1 MAYNQIMLLLPD
13 KRGALMK
20 PKFRYTPPANGYP
33 EWNNNPDIF
42 QVNRMAAATA
52 YIPYSTAEEAAAG
65 QEEASPWKMSL
76 NGTWQF
82 HYADNPEARPADFHR
97 ADYDTTGWDTIPVPA
112 HWQFHGYDYPQYTN
126 VTYPWKGK
134 EDLEPPFAPVR
145 YNPVGSYVRTF
156 TVPDNWRER
165 PVYINFQGVE
175 SAFYVWVNGDLVGYS
190 EDTFTP
196 AEFDLTPYLIDGEN
210 KLAVEVYRWCDAS
223 WLEDQDFWRLSG
235 IFREVYLYSTP
246 MLHIRDVAAV
256 TELDASFTH
265 AQLKLSTTV
274 TRYLPSVG
282 EKINVEAM
290 LLDASGRAVTGE
302 PILLEGQFT
311 REGESLVLN
320 ASAAVDNPLLWSAE
334 APHLHTLVVCL
345 KDGQGQLL
353 EAQSCKIGFRRFEIE
368 GGLMKINGQRI
379 MFRGVNR
386 HEFGCDTGRA
396 VRDEDML
403 HDILLMK
410 QNNINAVRT
419 SHYPNHSKWYK
430 LCDEYGLYVI
440 DETNLE
446 THGSWRYGQ
455 QEEEGT
461 IPGSKPEWTANVLD
475 RCNSMLQRDKNH
487 PSVIIWSLG
496 NESFGGDNFQK
507 MHDYLREQDPTR
519 VVHYEGIFHFRAT
532 DAASDIESHM
542 YSKVET
548 LEAYALS
555 QPAKPFILCEYSH
568 AMGNSCGDLYKYWEM
583 FDKYPVLQ
591 GGFIWD
597 WRDQAIRTENADG
610 ETYLAYGGDFGDFPN
625 DGTFSGNGLIF
636 ADGAVTPKLAEVK
649 GCYQSV
655 RFRAADLSKGTVE
668 LENLFLF
675 TNLEEFDLHW
685 QLDVNGRSRQEGILT
700 AAVAPLASGTIHV
713 PYTLP
718 EALPNGE
725 EAVLT
730 LTLLL
735 RKEEVWAPAGH
746 EIAFGQFILPVPAAE
761 AAAAGNI
768 SGGSLRVTETGQAL
782 TVEGDHFTVIFSPKT
797 GELTSY
803 KANGLE
809 LLTTGPAPHFWR
821 AVTDNDR
828 GNKHPVRCATWREAG
843 LNRKLLS
850 FKTETTAEGVTVE
863 AEYRIATAPRS
874 HCTMRYT
881 LDSAGILAV
890 EQELTPGANLPEIPV
905 VGLLLTMEPSFR
917 HLSWYGMGPHENY
930 CDRAAGARLGVYEGT
945 VEEQLTPYLRPQES
959 GNKTGVRWAEIR
971 NDNGQGL
978 RIEGAP
984 AVELSVLPYTPEEL
998 ELADHAYK
1006 LPRQTRT
1013 VVRVNARQMGVGGDD
1028 SWGAHVHPEF
1038 TLPADRT
1045 YTNRFVLKP
1054 IF

>member
-1 MAYNQIMLLLPD
+1 
-13 KRGALMK
+13 MK
-20 PKFRYTPPANGYP
+20 PKFRYAPPANGYP

-42 QVNRMAAATA
+42 QVNRLAAATA
-52 YIPYSTAEEAAAG
+52 YIPYPTAEEAAAG
-65 QEEASPWKMSL
+65 QEQASPWRMTL

-82 HYADNPEARPADFHR
+82 HYADHPEARPADFYR
-97 ADYDTTGWDTIPVPA
+97 TDYDTSGWDTIPVPA

-156 TVPDNWRER
+156 TLPENWREQ
-165 PVYINFQGVE
+165 PVYISFQGVE
-175 SAFYVWVNGDLVGYS
+175 SAFYVWVNGDFVGYS

-196 AEFDLTPYLIDGEN
+196 AEFDLTPYLTDGEN

-235 IFREVYLYSTP
+235 IFREVYLYTTP
-246 MLHIRDVAAV
+246 LLHIRDLAAV
-256 TELDASFTH
+256 TELDDSFSR
-265 AQLKLSTTV
+265 AQLKLKATV
-274 TRYLPSVG
+274 TRYLSSG
-282 EKINVEAM
+282 GKKAAVEAR
-290 LLDASGRAVTGE
+290 LLDSDRRAVTVE
-302 PILLEGQFT
+302 PILLEGNFA
-311 REGESLVLN
+311 GEEDTLILSV
-320 ASAAVDNPLLWSAE
+320 ASAVDNPLLWSAE
-334 APHLHTLVVCL
+334 APHLYTLVVCL
-345 KDGQGQLL
+345 KDEEGRLL

-396 VRDEDML
+396 VREEDML

-419 SHYPNHSKWYK
+419 SHYPNHRQWYR

-455 QEEEGT
+455 QEEEGAL
-461 IPGSKPEWTANVLD
+461 PGSKPEWTDNVLD

-487 PSVIIWSLG
+487 PSVVIWSLG
-496 NESFGGDNFQK
+496 NESFGGENFRK

-519 VVHYEGIFHFRAT
+519 VVHYEGAFHFRAT
-532 DAASDIESHM
+532 DDASDIESHM

-548 LEAYALS
+548 VEKYALS

-568 AMGNSCGDLYKYWEM
+568 AMGNSCGDLYKYWEL

-597 WRDQAIRTENADG
+597 WRDQAIRTENAQG
-610 ETYLAYGGDFGDFPN
+610 ESYLAYGGDFGDFPN

-655 RFRAADLSKGTVE
+655 RFRAADLKEGKIR
-668 LENLFLF
+668 LENQFLF
-675 TNLEEFDLHW
+675 TGLEQFDLQWHVDING
-685 QLDVNGRSRQEGILT
+685 QLKQEGILQ
-700 AAVAPLASGTIHV
+700 ASVAPLAAETLRV
-713 PYTLP
+713 PY
-718 EALPNGE
+718 ALPASLPAGE

-730 LTLLL
+730 LSLVL
-735 RKEEVWAPAGH
+735 RNGEIWAPAGH

-761 AAAAGNI
+761 AAAPAAAPGGALLRITETERELTAEGGNFHAVFCKK
-768 SGGSLRVTETGQAL
+768 SGSL
-782 TVEGDHFTVIFSPKT
+782 I
-797 GELTSY
+797 SY
-803 KANGLE
+803 AVGGTE
-809 LLTTGPAPHFWR
+809 LLASAPGPHFWR

-843 LNRKLLS
+843 ANRKLLS
-850 FKTETTAEGVTVE
+850 FKAEAAAAGVTAE
-863 AEYRIATAPRS
+863 AEFLLATAPRS
-874 HCTMRYT
+874 RCTVRYA
-881 LDSAGILAV
+881 LDPAGVLTV
-890 EQELTPGANLPEIPV
+890 EQELAPGVNLPEIPV
-905 VGLLLTMEPSFR
+905 VGLLFTMDPSFR
-917 HLSWYGMGPHENY
+917 HLTWYGMGPHENY
-930 CDRAAGARLGVYEGT
+930 CDRVTGARLGVYAGT
-945 VEEQLTPYLRPQES
+945 VEEQMTPYLRPQES
-959 GNKTGVRWAEIR
+959 GNKTGVRWAELR
-971 NDNGQGL
+971 NGQGRGL

-1006 LPRQTRT
+1006 LPRQLRT

-1038 TLPADRT
+1038 TLPANQV
-1045 YTNRFVLKP
+1045 YSHRFVLKP
-1054 IF
+1054 IG